1 MSPCVPMGVIICWA
15 LCGSESSAYN
25 ITVSDRMK
33 HKHQAVERIDNVH
46 GPTVKRLCDR
56 YHNQYTPPPAP
67 VQEWKPKNP
76 EITWP
81 KMRKESHLTKVEWM
95 KTDFPVNPLPKE
107 VQGVINLELWK
118 TKIQELQSLSPKV
131 GTSLGPFST

>member
-1 MSPCVPMGVIICWA
+1 
-15 LCGSESSAYN
+15 
-25 ITVSDRMK
+25 MK
-33 HKHQAVERIDNVH
+33 RKHQAVERIDNVH
-46 GPTVKRLCDR
+46 GSAVKRLCDR

-67 VQEWKPKNP
+67 AQKWKPKNP

-107 VQGVINLELWK
+107 VQGVINVELWK
-118 TKIQELQSLSPKV
+118 TKIQELL
-131 GTSLGPFST
+131 